1 MCQPWF
7 WGENCIHSFIY
18 VFTYSTSISVILEA
32 QGTWRLLTVHLH
44 ILPPPPLSQVTQTWF
59 CHIIPK
65 MAFEKSSVASY
76 QSSYS
81 LSGCCVGFRT
91 IFCLLELYA
100 LGSLFFWWPL
110 AHSFNWIVFYIFTQE
125 QQFYEEISLSPI
137 LLSLSTVSL
146 PEGTHLFPPVS
157 FSFTYHS

>member
-1 MCQPWF
+1 MPTLVL
-7 WGENCIHSFIY
+7 GRKLYSLIH
-18 VFTYSTSISVILEA
+18 LC
-32 QGTWRLLTVHLH
+32 VHLFNKH
-44 ILPPPPLSQVTQTWF
+44 FSYSWSSGDLETVDCPPSHFYRPPPYLKLPRLGF

-81 LSGCCVGFRT
+81 LSGCSVGFRT

-100 LGSLFFWWPL
+100 LGSLFFWWPV

-125 QQFYEEISLSPI
+125 QRFYEEISLSPI